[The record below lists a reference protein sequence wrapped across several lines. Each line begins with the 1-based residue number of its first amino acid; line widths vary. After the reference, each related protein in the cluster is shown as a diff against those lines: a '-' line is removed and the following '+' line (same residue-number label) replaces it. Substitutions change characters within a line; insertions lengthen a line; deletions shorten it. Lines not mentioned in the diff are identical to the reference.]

1 MTYSD
6 NCTKLIKKWEGVHL
20 TSYKC
25 PAGKWTIGWGSTTYE
40 DGSPVQSGQTITRK
54 RAEELLKFEMD
65 KKAALIRQLK
75 VWTTNQNQFDAI
87 LSFTYNV
94 GIGNLRRSTLLKL
107 ARINTNDP
115 QIRNQFMRWINKG
128 SAFENGLR
136 NRRTD
141 EAKLYFTL

>member
-6 NCTKLIKKWEGVHL
+6 NCTKLIKKWEGLYL

-25 PAGKWTIGWGSTTYE
+25 PANVWTIGWGSITYE
-40 DGSPVQSGQTITRK
+40 DGTPVKRGQTITRK
-54 RAEELLKFEMD
+54 RAEELLKWEMD
-65 KKAALIRQLK
+65 KKAAEIDKLN

-94 GIGNLRRSTLLKL
+94 GIGALRRSTLLKL
-107 ARINTNDP
+107 ARVNTNDA

-128 SAFENGLR
+128 SPFEKGLT
-136 NRRTD
+136 NRRKI
-141 EAKLYFTL
+141 EADLYFTI